1 MDLPIACPEF
11 ALKCMTLRARLFNNW
26 LGARADDGDLG
37 GGGGVASSS
46 TGDSATS
53 GLPPA
58 KKVS

>member
-1 MDLPIACPEF
+1 
-11 ALKCMTLRARLFNNW
+11 MTLRARLFNNW